1 MGLVRIAAPA
11 TTAVAL
17 ADAQRQVRSSSNEDN
32 AVLEDAIAA
41 ATEHVEA
48 DTWRRFI
55 TQGWR
60 QTFDA
65 WPADAL
71 RLRFPPLISVESVK
85 YIDPDGA
92 LQTLDPSVYVVRTME
107 TPGEIRLKRGKSWP
121 SIADEPDAV
130 RVEFTC
136 GYGDVTAVPPAARR
150 AILMLVGTMFAHR
163 ESVISGTIVA
173 ELPHGY
179 ELLVGP
185 LRVRRL

>member
-1 MGLVRIAAPA
+1 MGSVRIVAPA
-11 TTAVAL
+11 TAAVAIEH
-17 ADAQRQVRSSSNEDN
+17 ARAQVRSSTKEDDTF
-32 AVLEDAIAA
+32 LEDALAA

-55 TQGWR
+55 TQRWR
-60 QTFDA
+60 QTFDR
-65 WPADAL
+65 WPTDAL
-71 RLRFPPLISVESVK
+71 RLRFPPLVSVESVK
-85 YIDPDGA
+85 YVDPDGA

-107 TPGEIRLKRGKSWP
+107 TPGEILLKRGKSWP

-150 AILMLVGTMFAHR
+150 VILQLVGTMFAHR
-163 ESVISGTIVA
+163 ESVGPVVA
-173 ELPHGY
+173 EIPHGY
-179 ELLVGP
+179 EMLVGP

>member
-1 MGLVRIAAPA
+1 MGSVRIAAPA
-11 TTAVAL
+11 TAAVTL
-17 ADAQRQVRSSSNEDN
+17 VDAQRQTRSSSAEDN

-65 WPADAL
+65 WPSVAM
-71 RLRFPPLISVESVK
+71 RLRFPPLVSVQSVK
-85 YIDPDGA
+85 YVDPNGV
-92 LQTLDPSVYVVRTME
+92 LQTLDSSVYLVRTME
-107 TPGEIRLKRGKSWP
+107 TPGEIRLKRGQSWP
-121 SIADEPDAV
+121 AIADEPDAV

-136 GYGDVTAVPPAARR
+136 GYGDITAVPPAARR

-163 ESVISGTIVA
+163 ESVITGTIVA